1 MENQRRN
8 IDKVRASRDG
18 HEYHEMWTVRKAMQ
32 LLWPDSNLK
41 AIAVEGLSPQDQAEA
56 SDSTVEIA
64 DITLYF
70 GTGYTFE
77 QADRISIVQF
87 KYSVAN
93 ENKEFRAFNAK
104 KTIKKF
110 SSTYR
115 EYKTRYGAQAVQDK
129 VDFQLITNQPISQSL
144 LLAIDAL
151 AQNVRCEG
159 DVGNQAS
166 QFQSASGLEGNDL
179 AVFAKKLDFIG
190 PTDNLQEL
198 KANLRS
204 LVVDWSATTD
214 FLAAARLGKL
224 KALVRDKAG
233 HTGINQNIITRMDIL
248 AALEVGEPKD
258 LLPCETAIADVGKVL
273 ERKQLSEAVER
284 IARISEPMLIH
295 ASGGV
300 GKTVFMHA
308 LASQINDNHEVVF
321 FDCFGGGAY
330 RSPEDARHL
339 PKIGLIHIA
348 NTLAFRCLCDP
359 MLPGGGDLQTLLQTF
374 RRRLKQC
381 VETISRITPGRKLA
395 LFIDAIDNSV
405 IAAKPRK
412 EDCFPIELLMSL
424 HTEPVTDVKLIVSCR
439 SERKPETY
447 ASCNEFKLHPFTIDE
462 TTLFLRERL
471 KGVSSVEIGVAQA
484 RSRGN
489 PRVLDY
495 LIDSGQGLLD
505 KTEIDKEIE
514 LDELIQERITKSLT
528 TALEYGHREEEIR
541 VFLAGLA
548 MLPPPVPLEEYA
560 GVQGMEMSAIDSFV
574 SDLRPL
580 LELTSQ
586 GLIFRDEPTETLVRK
601 QYASS
606 SEALHLLASN
616 LLTRQ
621 GQSVYSAR
629 ALPGLLLELDDGE
642 QLFSLAFDNRIP
654 SSITSTVGKR
664 NIRYARLKAAALH
677 AALKTDYNRLVRLL
691 LELSTIASI
700 DQRGAD
706 YILEHPDLVVAS
718 QDVDAARR
726 LFEVRTGWQG
736 ARHARLAIAHTLSG
750 EFEEAYR
757 HACVAGDWIEHHR
770 RTRKDNVQEKSG
782 PEHPDIAAIP
792 FCLIAQGRG
801 TDAER
806 YLKGWYDWY
815 IYEVC
820 EHVFG
825 YSHLAQSLQP
835 VPIQRFREFLG
846 TLTGIGTI
854 AAALSFMQLPQNI
867 CNELIKKLAR
877 RCKNSTKLNLQ
888 DTFYQGQFYK
898 LQDGL
903 RKSAVIALSMGL
915 SLEAMV
921 ISLRAPHQR
930 PSLWSLQEPFSKHH
944 VFPFIFRKALLS
956 AIKNTPIHEK
966 DLLPK
971 ELVSICSRIPKR
983 VKGQEFIKKVKN
995 RVSKHIQTVNDDKN
1009 KESRSV
1015 GLSHEDRQIVDNFL
1029 NHRLNP
1035 LLALTKAF
1043 SAVLGANSSSLD
1055 NAYIELIDTWEESTK
1070 NHYPYRSDETKQYFF
1085 MLGLDIALFVLWAR
1099 SDLNLNSIERFLA
1112 FVKNQDVGAHT
1123 LVHIVAI
1130 LAQREPLQA
1139 IAGAQAIRARLLI
1152 EQEDDV
1158 NTRAFLFGA
1167 LGRALLPASTNEAA
1181 VYFRQ
1186 GLEQMDAIGSGD
1198 YEFTNEL
1205 LLFASQMKGNELVEQ
1220 DFHTLTNICELNMG
1234 DDPERFFWGAFGRG
1248 ISKAAGIRGLAKLS
1262 RWDDRSKIALN
1273 NTLLPYLT
1281 GLLEVGKIN
1290 AKDALALN
1298 RIAKPV
1304 EYLDT
1309 GTKEFGHAIHQ
1320 RAGNDPTVIT
1330 ELVSQFQNDNPDR
1343 DVRDTRVSF
1352 IPLAEEVLGPH
1363 SEITKQ
1369 LSAEGERYAQVRDV
1383 ENERNTIKSGPDTE
1397 LNQNAEERNRNNREA
1412 LKRLAAATHPTNE
1425 ASLSR
1430 AIDSFN
1436 TLENLYDLKGG
1447 FFADLRDKV
1456 PYNDRSQYI
1465 LHIAKLENFYFH
1477 WKCTELMEAKQAWES
1492 SSAAISSTCRK
1503 LAIPFISA
1511 HADDLVEDGRLS
1523 VYNIKKIFD
1532 FTGVPVADL
1541 VLELIKVFA
1550 RPDRTIPG
1558 SVWLAFATFICP
1570 EADAGQGQMALKRF
1584 LSSDSSRLADNV
1596 ADGAW
1601 REGFYPETDFCE
1613 IAAGLIWR
1621 VLGSPYAIDRW
1632 RGAHSIRSFAKF
1644 GRWEI
1649 VERLV
1654 SKIGQI
1660 DAGSFQAGELPF
1672 FYMHARLWLL
1682 ISLARMAHD
1691 SPVEIARYKD
1701 VLMSFALEDN
1711 APHVLM
1717 RHFASH
1723 ALLTCLDAGQI
1734 SLPASQIQYLRQV
1747 DLSPHRRLKME
1758 IRKNSGFYSDRP
1770 KSEPKPTFEFHMD
1783 IDFHK
1788 YDVDDLARVFG
1799 QPCWKVADLMSETVH
1814 SIDPD
1819 VDSMYDTTERE
1830 SRFRRGFY
1838 QMTTRYHS
1846 HAQQLGWHA
1855 LFLAAGKLLK
1865 TYPVTDDSW
1874 YDDPWGEWFSRYT
1887 LTRNDG
1893 LWLSDGTES
1902 TPLDTMEFL
1911 LETKKKGL
1919 ELTGDREKILSLVGL
1934 RPRVGKELVIDGDWF
1949 SADNVEVHISSV
1961 LVRSNKAATLARKL
1975 TRKEPMSVWV
1985 PCVYE
1990 GENASEYPSHDK
2002 EGYIP
2007 WVVRLNG
2014 EVRLDEHDPYGAPS
2028 ANFRPRLARD
2038 FITFYSLSN
2047 DDPFGC
2053 IWKDKNARVA
2063 LRAQV
2068 WGREDK
2074 YKEVGPPP
2082 GIRLFCASST
2092 LQKILAKYDKDLII
2106 LIKLQRYEKETYR
2119 EKSKFTYTVAVVHV
2133 TKTFDI
2139 NYFKGYINHAPKP
2152 RY

>member
-1 MENQRRN
+1 MAMQKLK
-8 IDKVRASRDG
+8 IDTVRASRDG
-18 HEYHEMWTVRKAMQ
+18 HEYHEMWTARMAMQ
-32 LLWPDSNLK
+32 LLRPDKDLK
-41 AIAVEGLSPQDQAEA
+41 AIAVEGLSPQDQAKA

-70 GTGYTFE
+70 GNGYTFE

-93 ENKEFRAFNAK
+93 EYKEFRAFNAK

-110 SSTYR
+110 SSAYR

-129 VDFQLITNQPISQSL
+129 VEFQLITNQPISQSL
-144 LLAIDAL
+144 IQAIDAL
-151 AQNVRCEG
+151 AQNAPCEG
-159 DVGNQAS
+159 DVDNQAR

-179 AVFAKKLDFIG
+179 AVFAKKLDLIG
-190 PTDNLQEL
+190 PTHNLQEL
-198 KANLRS
+198 KASLRS
-204 LVVDWSATTD
+204 LLVDWSATND

-224 KALVRDKAG
+224 KTLVRDKAG
-233 HTGINQNIITRMDIL
+233 NAGNNQNIITRMDIL
-248 AALEVGEPKD
+248 AALEVGDSKD
-258 LLPCETAIADVGKVL
+258 LLPCEPAIADVGKIL

-284 IARISEPMLIH
+284 VARISEPMLIH

-308 LASQINDNHEVVF
+308 LARQINDNNEVVF

-339 PKIGLIHIA
+339 PKMGLIHIA
-348 NTLAFRCLCDP
+348 NTLAFRGLCDP
-359 MLPGGGDLQTLLQTF
+359 ILPGSDDLQTLLRTF
-374 RRRLKQC
+374 RRRLNQC
-381 VETISRITPGRKLA
+381 VETISRNTPGSKLA

-405 IAAKPRK
+405 LAAHPRN

-439 SERKPETY
+439 SERKPGTY
-447 ASCNEFKLHPFTIDE
+447 ASYNEFKLHPFTIDE

-471 KGVSSVEIGVAQA
+471 KDVSSVEIAVAQA
-484 RSRGN
+484 RSGGN

-514 LDELIQERITKSLT
+514 LDDLIQERITKSLT
-528 TALEYGHREEEIR
+528 TALEFGHREEEIR
-541 VFLAGLA
+541 VFLAGIA

-560 GVQGMEMSAIDSFV
+560 GVQGMEMSAIESFV
-574 SDLRPL
+574 SDLHPL

-606 SEALHLLASN
+606 SEALQLASN
-616 LLTRQ
+616 LLERQ
-621 GQSVYSAR
+621 EQSVYSAR
-629 ALPGLLLELDDGE
+629 ALPGLLIELDDGE
-642 QLFSLAFDNRIP
+642 KLFSLAFDDRTP

-664 NIRYARLKAAALH
+664 NIRYARLKAATRH
-677 AALKTDYNRLVRLL
+677 AALKKDYNRLVQLL

-718 QDVDAARR
+718 QDVDATRR
-726 LFEVRTGWQG
+726 LFEVKTGWPG
-736 ARHARLAIAHTLSG
+736 TRHARLAIAHSLSG

-757 HACVAGDWIEHHR
+757 HACSADDWIEHHR

-801 TDAER
+801 SDAER

-820 EHVFG
+820 EHVLG
-825 YSHLAQSLQP
+825 YSRLAQALLS
-835 VPIQRFREFLG
+835 VPIQRFRGFLG
-846 TLTGIGTI
+846 SLTGIGTI
-854 AAALSFMQLPQNI
+854 TAALSFMQLPQNV
-867 CNELIKKLAR
+867 CKELIKKLAR
-877 RCKNSTKLNLQ
+877 RCKNTTKLNLQ
-888 DTFYQGQFYK
+888 DAFNQDQFYK

-915 SLEAMV
+915 SLEARV

-930 PSLWSLQEPFSKHH
+930 PGLWALLDPFSNHH
-944 VFPFIFRKALLS
+944 VFPFIFRTALLG
-956 AIKNTPIHEK
+956 AIKNVSIHEK

-983 VKGQEFIKKVKN
+983 VKGEEFLKKVKG
-995 RVSKHIQTVNDDKN
+995 RVSKYVQTMNNDKN
-1009 KESRSV
+1009 KEAGSK
-1015 GLSHEDRQIVDNFL
+1015 GLSYEEGQNADNFL

-1035 LLALTKAF
+1035 LLALTNAF
-1043 SAVLGANSSSLD
+1043 SAVIGANSSVLD
-1055 NAYIELIDTWEESTK
+1055 NAYLELIDTWEESTK
-1070 NHYPYRSDETKQYFF
+1070 NRYPYESDETKQFFF
-1085 MLGLDIALFVLWAR
+1085 MLGLDIALFVFWAR
-1099 SDLNLNSIERFLA
+1099 SDLKLNSVERFLT
-1112 FVKNQDVGAHT
+1112 FIQNQDIGAHT

-1139 IAGAQAIRARLLI
+1139 LAGVQAIRARSLI

-1158 NTRAFLFGA
+1158 NSRAFLFGA
-1167 LGRALLPASTNEAA
+1167 LGRALLPASTNEAS
-1181 VYFRQ
+1181 VYFRE

-1198 YEFTNEL
+1198 YEFINEL
-1205 LLFASQMKGNELVEQ
+1205 LLFASQMRGDELVEQ

-1234 DDPERFFWGAFGRG
+1234 DEPERFFWGAFGRG
-1248 ISKAAGIRGLAKLS
+1248 LSKAAGVRGLAKLS

-1281 GLLEVGKIN
+1281 GLLEVRKIN

-1298 RIAKPV
+1298 RIAKPA
-1304 EYLDT
+1304 EYWQA

-1320 RAGNDPTVIT
+1320 QAGNDPTVIT
-1330 ELVSQFQNDNPDR
+1330 ELISQFQDDNPDR

-1369 LSAEGERYAQVRDV
+1369 LSAEGERYALVRDV
-1383 ENERNTIKSGPDTE
+1383 ENKRNTIKSGPDTE

-1412 LKRLAAATHPTNE
+1412 LKRLAAATNPTDE
-1425 ASLSR
+1425 ASLIR
-1430 AIDSFN
+1430 AINDFN

-1456 PYNDRSQYI
+1456 PYNNRSQYI
-1465 LHIAKLENFYFH
+1465 LHIAKLENFYFY
-1477 WKCTELMEAKQAWES
+1477 WKCTELMEAKEAWES
-1492 SSAAISSTCRK
+1492 SSAAISSIYRK

-1511 HADDLVEDGRLS
+1511 HADDLVEDGRLAG
-1523 VYNIKKIFD
+1523 YNIKKISD

-1550 RPDRTIPG
+1550 RPDRTIAG

-1570 EADAGQGQMALKRF
+1570 EADAGKGQMTLKRF

-1596 ADGAW
+1596 VDGDW

-1632 RGAHSIRSFAKF
+1632 RGAHSTRSFAKF

-1649 VERLV
+1649 VDRLV

-1660 DAGSFQAGELPF
+1660 DAGSFQASELPF

-1691 SPVEIARYKD
+1691 YPIEIARYKD
-1701 VLMSFALEDN
+1701 VLLSFALEDN
-1711 APHVLM
+1711 APHALM

-1723 ALLTCLDAGQI
+1723 TLLTCLDAGQI
-1734 SLPASQIQYLRQV
+1734 GLPASQIQYLRQV
-1747 DLSPHRRLKME
+1747 DLSPHRHLKKEM
-1758 IRKNSGFYSDRP
+1758 RKNEWVLLRSTQIRTRTIFQVP
-1770 KSEPKPTFEFHMD
+1770 
-1783 IDFHK
+1783 
-1788 YDVDDLARVFG
+1788 
-1799 QPCWKVADLMSETVH
+1799 
-1814 SIDPD
+1814 
-1819 VDSMYDTTERE
+1819 
-1830 SRFRRGFY
+1830 SR
-1838 QMTTRYHS
+1838 H
-1846 HAQQLGWHA
+1846 
-1855 LFLAAGKLLK
+1855 
-1865 TYPVTDDSW
+1865 
-1874 YDDPWGEWFSRYT
+1874 
-1887 LTRNDG
+1887 
-1893 LWLSDGTES
+1893 
-1902 TPLDTMEFL
+1902 
-1911 LETKKKGL
+1911 
-1919 ELTGDREKILSLVGL
+1919 
-1934 RPRVGKELVIDGDWF
+1934 
-1949 SADNVEVHISSV
+1949 
-1961 LVRSNKAATLARKL
+1961 
-1975 TRKEPMSVWV
+1975 
-1985 PCVYE
+1985 
-1990 GENASEYPSHDK
+1990 
-2002 EGYIP
+2002 
-2007 WVVRLNG
+2007 
-2014 EVRLDEHDPYGAPS
+2014 
-2028 ANFRPRLARD
+2028 
-2038 FITFYSLSN
+2038 
-2047 DDPFGC
+2047 
-2053 IWKDKNARVA
+2053 
-2063 LRAQV
+2063 
-2068 WGREDK
+2068 
-2074 YKEVGPPP
+2074 
-2082 GIRLFCASST
+2082 
-2092 LQKILAKYDKDLII
+2092 
-2106 LIKLQRYEKETYR
+2106 
-2119 EKSKFTYTVAVVHV
+2119 
-2133 TKTFDI
+2133 
-2139 NYFKGYINHAPKP
+2139 
-2152 RY
+2152 